1 MINQTQKH
9 PLRALNGREY
19 HGGNQVM
26 KRKRAIVILD
36 LADESITDR
45 NDNIAQ
51 ELFSWFR
58 EDAFSVP
65 WAKDVKG
72 VTVKTGKGSLETQ
85 KTHQNVADRSK
96 YQE

>member
-9 PLRALNGREY
+9 PLRVLNGREY
-19 HGGNQVM
+19 RGGDQVM

-36 LADESITDR
+36 LVGESVTDKS
-45 NDNIAQ
+45 DNIAR

-65 WAKDVKG
+65 WIEDVKG
-72 VTVKTGKGSLETQ
+72 VIVKAE
-85 KTHQNVADRSK
+85 
-96 YQE
+96 